1 VSEVCIP
8 IGNSEVLLTVVY
20 KSPGRAWSNGDI
32 TEILSFRHMS
42 ILASDLYAKH
52 PFWNSTVSE
61 PSGEKQ
67 LGLFD
72 INAVGMS
79 APECPTHCSHT
90 GKCDVL
96 DIVVHQNISCQIS
109 LFLTSWIQTIY
120 Q

>member
-1 VSEVCIP
+1 
-8 IGNSEVLLTVVY
+8 
-20 KSPGRAWSNGDI
+20 
-32 TEILSFRHMS
+32 MS
-42 ILASDLYAKH
+42 ILASDLYAEY
-52 PFWNSTVSE
+52 PFWNSTISR

-72 INAVGMS
+72 INAVGIS
-79 APECPTHCSHT
+79 ASECPKRYSHT

-96 DIVVHQNISCQIS
+96 GIVVNQNISCQIS